1 MRWNN
6 IGLVGGKGLLNALKK
21 NHSLMQLQIAGNNIP
36 DEIADAISTWFLTL
50 FSFFFYEINF
60 LKIKIDLKLSHNI
73 EQVKSV
79 KEYNKRTST
88 LTNELQSVQFEKDK
102 QVNLLLNKIDLQEE
116 AMRKTNRTMSEKMKK
131 LQGALEDRMSTMNAM
146 TSKLSIVEADL
157 ALSEQKCADLE
168 HALQKLQLDK
178 DNEIKLLNAKSKRDR
193 EVKLNRSFTF
203 CCIFKL
209 KGFSF
214 RNWLMKSLN

>member
-1 MRWNN
+1 M
-6 IGLVGGKGLLNALKK
+6 
-21 NHSLMQLQIAGNNIP
+21 
-36 DEIADAISTWFLTL
+36 
-50 FSFFFYEINF
+50 
-60 LKIKIDLKLSHNI
+60 SHNI

-178 DNEIKLLNAKSKRDR
+178 DNEIKLLNAKNKRDR
-193 EVKLNRSFTF
+193 EVKPKINSKFILLFFNSKFF
-203 CCIFKL
+203 PLGI
-209 KGFSF
+209 
-214 RNWLMKSLN
+214 N